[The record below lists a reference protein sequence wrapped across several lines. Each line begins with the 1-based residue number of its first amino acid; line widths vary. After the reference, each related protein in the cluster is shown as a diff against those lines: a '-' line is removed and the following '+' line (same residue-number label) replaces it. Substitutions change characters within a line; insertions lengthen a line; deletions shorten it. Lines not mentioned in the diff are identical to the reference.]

1 MTSKY
6 GVQNVGIY
14 IEESGGDG
22 KDEIL
27 LIQPRL
33 YLFHV
38 GSIVYCS
45 YEYCQNGEY
54 DDISFLMSTFSNF
67 LSMLVRD

>member
-6 GVQNVGIY
+6 GVQNVGSIN
-14 IEESGGDG
+14 EESGDDG

-33 YLFHV
+33 YLFHA

-45 YEYCQNGEY
+45 YEYCQNGEC

-67 LSMLVRD
+67 LSTLAKD